1 MSKKLFLHKMEID
14 LNSEVVYIE
23 KALLYAL
30 FGCLF
35 TFFMTAL
42 GAAVVII
49 FKGNNSVKL
58 KNILYGFASGV
69 MLAASVWSLLIPS
82 MEYSENLGIH
92 PAIPSGGGF
101 ILGVVFILIFDKLIN
116 KLSLTKNIKSSA
128 LLISAITLHNIPEG
142 MAVGLSFAVAAKV
155 NDPALFASAI
165 ALAVG
170 IGIQNFPE
178 GAAVALPLRQVG
190 VKRIKAF
197 LIGSMS
203 GIVEPI
209 FGVLTVIIASFIAF
223 YIPWFLSF
231 AAGSMF
237 LAVVKELIPASS
249 ENEEGIKESAAG
261 SIGAALGFLIM
272 MVLDISL

>member
-1 MSKKLFLHKMEID
+1 M
-14 LNSEVVYIE
+14 E

-30 FGCLF
+30 LGCLF

-49 FKGNNSVKL
+49 FKENNSVKL

-69 MLAASVWSLLIPS
+69 MLAAAVWSLLIPS
-82 MEYSENLGIH
+82 MEYAEDNGVH
-92 PAIPSGGGF
+92 PALPSAGGF
-101 ILGVVFILIFDKLIN
+101 ILGVLFILIFDNLIN
-116 KLSLTKNIKSSA
+116 RLSLTKNNRSSA

-142 MAVGLSFAVAAKV
+142 MAVGLSFATAAKQ

-165 ALAVG
+165 ALAIG

-178 GAAVALPLRQVG
+178 GAAVALPLRQMG
-190 VKRIKAF
+190 EKRLKAF
-197 LIGSMS
+197 FLGSMS

-209 FGVLTVIIASFIAF
+209 FGVLTVIIASFIAS

-231 AAGSMF
+231 AAGAMF
-237 LAVVKELIPASS
+237 LAVVKELIPAAS
-249 ENEEGIKESAAG
+249 ENCDKKGSTLG
-261 SIGAALGFLIM
+261 SIGASLGFLIM

>member
-82 MEYSENLGIH
+82 MEYAENLGIH

-101 ILGVVFILIFDKLIN
+101 ILGVVFILVFDKLIN
-116 KLSLTKNIKSSA
+116 RLSISKNNKSSA

-231 AAGSMF
+231 AAGAMF

>member
-1 MSKKLFLHKMEID
+1 MV
-14 LNSEVVYIE
+14 NIE

-49 FKGNNSVKL
+49 FKENNSVKL

-69 MLAASVWSLLIPS
+69 MLSASVWSLLIPS
-82 MEYSENLGIH
+82 MEHSKKLGIH
-92 PAIPSGGGF
+92 PAIPTSGGF
-101 ILGVVFILIFDKLIN
+101 ILGVLFILIFDKLIN
-116 KLSLTKNIKSSA
+116 KLSLSKNNRSSA

-142 MAVGLSFAVAAKV
+142 MAVGLSFAAAA
-155 NDPALFASAI
+155 NNEDTALFASAI
-165 ALAVG
+165 ALAIG

-178 GAAVALPLRQVG
+178 GAAVALPLRQMG
-190 VKRIKAF
+190 INRLKAF
-197 LIGSMS
+197 FIGSMS

-209 FGVLTVIIASFIAF
+209 FGVLTVIIATFIAS

-231 AAGSMF
+231 AAGAMF

-249 ENEEGIKESAAG
+249 EKEENKKESASG
-261 SIGAALGFLIM
+261 SIGASLGFLIM
-272 MVLDISL
+272 MILDISL